1 MKELIFYIFLYIV
14 FCLLQFSFGKYLNIC
29 GIFPNLIS
37 ILIVY
42 LGLSKKTINAQILG
56 FLLGLTWD
64 VFSPNVFGVRAIMFA
79 SMGYFTG
86 LLSKN
91 FDRDRISTQCVVVLF
106 SNIIYW
112 LGFNFTYYILT
123 NGSSH
128 TSFAF
133 ITFRGTLRLIV
144 TVIIAPAV
152 FYILDFLIDYMYK
165 ET

>member
-1 MKELIFYIFLYIV
+1 MKKLTFYIFLYIV

-29 GIFPNLIS
+29 GIFPNLIL

-42 LGLSKKTINAQILG
+42 LGLSKRTINAQILG

-64 VFSPNVFGVRAIMFA
+64 AFSPNIFGVRAIMFA
-79 SMGYFTG
+79 SLGYFTG

-112 LGFNFTYYILT
+112 LGFNFTYYILQ
-123 NGSSH
+123 NGGSH

-133 ITFRGTLRLIV
+133 ITLQGTMRLVV

-152 FYILDFLIDYMYK
+152 FYILDFLTDYMYR